1 MKWEMVA
8 HNKRKREKEDKMVTV
23 ASFLVF
29 ILLTSLLL
37 VIDITTYHYTFME
50 AWRVLFQTD
59 LLIGRIILYGTC
71 AVGFI
76 SAIIINTMPG
86 RKNVKS
92 KQYNVTEVVSVGT

>member
-8 HNKRKREKEDKMVTV
+8 HNKRKREKEGKMVTV

-37 VIDITTYHYTFME
+37 VIDITTYHYSLME
-50 AWRVLFQTD
+50 AWRILFQSD
-59 LLIGRIILYGTC
+59 LLIGRLILYGTC

-76 SAIIINTMPG
+76 SAIIIDIRILKKK
-86 RKNVKS
+86 RK
-92 KQYNVTEVVSVGT
+92 KQTI

>member
-1 MKWEMVA
+1 
-8 HNKRKREKEDKMVTV
+8 MVTV

-50 AWRVLFQTD
+50 AWRILFQTD

-76 SAIIINTMPG
+76 SAIIIIRILKKK
-86 RKNVKS
+86 RK
-92 KQYNVTEVVSVGT
+92 KQTI